1 MSEHVKRA
9 GRDYTVFYILLIGL
23 LLILVG
29 KFFDF
34 YKLPRTA
41 YVETTPKAARIYS
54 GDILICEATPCEIS
68 LRFWPETVW
77 IRRDNYYDKQLP
89 VFNPDHF
96 MAKHQ
101 TYSIPLRPK
110 PIPKKVMPKTYE
122 GKGLP
127 QAPKDKGLTER
138 PKPKPS
144 PPRRVSAPN
153 LPLECQETYW
163 ERAVGKNRDPVLC
176 HFEDDKDVLSLASGR
191 SGECYA
197 TFFVLQTGYVR
208 NIHSYGC
215 QHEDLIEPAKRAF
228 KNRLYLPA
236 LIKGTAVNKVIKAEI
251 VYGSDGG
258 DLPQNPAIKY
268 KRELEHRT
276 LDNNVLEGQTSK
288 KTINKDAQIIS
299 CPRFKTPSSLKRS
312 GHCIF
317 EFDLTDKGRIS
328 QMRQIKCTDS
338 ALKAVT
344 LSSLKKCKFS
354 PAVTDGV
361 AVNRV
366 YMKHQIDANVYNRNG
381 QKIPVHSSF
390 GTNSLEKPYKIY
402 K

>member
-41 YVETTPKAARIYS
+41 YVETTPKAARISS
-54 GDILICEATPCEIS
+54 GDI
-68 LRFWPETVW
+68 F
-77 IRRDNYYDKQLP
+77 
-89 VFNPDHF
+89 
-96 MAKHQ
+96 
-101 TYSIPLRPK
+101 
-110 PIPKKVMPKTYE
+110 
-122 GKGLP
+122 
-127 QAPKDKGLTER
+127 
-138 PKPKPS
+138 
-144 PPRRVSAPN
+144 
-153 LPLECQETYW
+153 
-163 ERAVGKNRDPVLC
+163 
-176 HFEDDKDVLSLASGR
+176 
-191 SGECYA
+191 
-197 TFFVLQTGYVR
+197 
-208 NIHSYGC
+208 SYGC

-258 DLPQNPAIKY
+258 GLPQNPAIKY

-328 QMRQIKCTDS
+328 QMRQIKCTDA

-354 PAVTDGV
+354 PALTDGV

-381 QKIPVHSSF
+381 QKIPIHSSF